1 MAKIISK
8 IATPIILT
16 GIFTI
21 IVFVALD
28 YSRLD
33 FNFYMVFSILII
45 YVFFFGF
52 AIGQNFVSP
61 LKKILQRAVELTKG
75 DLSSRVYL
83 ESKDELGELAK
94 VFNELADKLEE
105 NKSTIEA
112 TEKGVDIKVKAR
124 TESLEETIM
133 ALEQKIKN
141 RTFELEKM
149 ISDFQK
155 LQKDAKNKEIE
166 VGELRQEI
174 NSFKKGLGKPK
185 KRVLVD
191 KN

>member
-149 ISDFQK
+149 ISDSQK